1 RIREQLPTSS
11 RHFQT
16 SWQRTPALWWP
27 PSPSQAAH
35 PLQLPHTHSS
45 KQPEPRPRRT
55 DRREE
60 NILWNL
66 YVFIVDLASTWSPPA
81 ASCLSRDLCRG
92 CSGFLSA
99 SSNDGALNHSGERG
113 AGGGRTG
120 ACAGEG
126 GEDSGFPGPSAIGAF
141 FPPCDQEP
149 PWVPG
154 DPPCCSVLQ
163 LANASGLF
171 SL

>member
-1 RIREQLPTSS
+1 MGPPVPLTQPGLLLPCDSTQESLTHPSWPLATPVSAWPSQRIRELLPTSS

-45 KQPEPRPRRT
+45 KQPEPRPRLT

-66 YVFIVDLASTWSPPA
+66 YVFIVDFASTWSPPRR
-81 ASCLSRDLCRG
+81 LLPLQG
-92 CSGFLSA
+92 L
-99 SSNDGALNHSGERG
+99 
-113 AGGGRTG
+113 
-120 ACAGEG
+120 
-126 GEDSGFPGPSAIGAF
+126 
-141 FPPCDQEP
+141 
-149 PWVPG
+149 VPG
-154 DPPCCSVLQ
+154 AAPGAPLGARGPALLLCPP
-163 LANASGLF
+163 ASKCQWPL
-171 SL
+171 